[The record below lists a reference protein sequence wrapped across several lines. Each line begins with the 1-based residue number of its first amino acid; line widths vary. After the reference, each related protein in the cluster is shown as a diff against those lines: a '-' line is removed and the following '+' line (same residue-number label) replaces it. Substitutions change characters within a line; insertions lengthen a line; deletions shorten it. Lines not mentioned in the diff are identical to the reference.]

1 MAKRKRKPGAGLKE
15 EKVGG
20 PPLTPMIDVIF
31 QLLIY
36 FILTMKIKSVEG
48 KLLSRLPKDKG
59 PRSIPAEEPELAEVR
74 IYICA
79 EGDIRDHMGHKKGAH
94 EQVEKKNEKCL
105 VWVDKNEIDW
115 LFKTED
121 KEGKAGHNQG
131 VYQRLAAMT
140 AEIVGRTPST
150 QDASKLAPVILDADS
165 EVPYEHIIG
174 AVNACKEVDINNV
187 EFVGNSK
194 FNKYFGKGLT
204 GGQ

>member
-1 MAKRKRKPGAGLKE
+1 MARKKRRPGAGLKE

-59 PRSIPAEEPELAEVR
+59 LASSAVSNPELEEVR

-79 EGDIRDHMGHKKGAH
+79 GGDIRNHFGHKKGAH
-94 EQVEKKNEKCL
+94 EKTEKDNKRCL
-105 VWVDKNEIDW
+105 VYVDKNEIGW
-115 LFKTED
+115 LYKTED
-121 KEGKAGHNQG
+121 KEGKAEDNQKM
-131 VYQRLAAMT
+131 YRLLATMT
-140 AEIVGRTPST
+140 SEIVGRTPST
-150 QDASKLAPVILDADS
+150 QDATKLAPVILDADS

-194 FNKYFGKGLT
+194 FNKYFGKGLA

>member
-1 MAKRKRKPGAGLKE
+1 MARKRGKRGAGLKE
-15 EKVGG
+15 ERVGG

-59 PRSIPAEEPELAEVR
+59 LASSAVSNPELEEVR

-79 EGDIRDHMGHKKGAH
+79 GGDIRNHFGHKKGAH
-94 EQVEKKNEKCL
+94 EKTEKSNKRCL

-121 KEGKAGHNQG
+121 EPGKAGHNQQ
-131 VYQRLAAMT
+131 VYLRLAAMT
-140 AEIVGRTPST
+140 AEIVNRTPSSR
-150 QDASKLAPVILDADS
+150 DAGQSAPVILDADS

-194 FNKYFGKGLT
+194 FNKYFGKGLA

>member
-1 MAKRKRKPGAGLKE
+1 MATRKRKRGAGLKE
-15 EKVGG
+15 ERVGG

-36 FILTMKIKSVEG
+36 FILTMQIKTVEG

-59 PRSIPAEEPELAEVR
+59 LMSTAVDNPELEEVR

-79 EGDIRDHMGHKKGAH
+79 GGDIRNHFGHKKGAH
-94 EQVEKKNEKCL
+94 EKTKKRNEKCL
-105 VWVDKNEIDW
+105 VYVDKNEIDW

-121 KEGKAGHNQG
+121 KEGKAAHNQG

-140 AEIVGRTPST
+140 AEIQGRTPST

-174 AVNACKEVDINNV
+174 AVNACAAVDINNV

-194 FNKYFGKGLT
+194 FKKYFSKGLT
-204 GGQ
+204 GGR